1 MAVYVTFNLLRNSF
15 KDDSDSNF
23 SKEKIL
29 KKRKLNGDNNV
40 ICVTLAYDDMSSYK
54 DVKLFFRP
62 LVYSSRIFL
71 LPIYIFTKTMWKFR
85 HRLQY

>member
-54 DVKLFFRP
+54 ESLATEMRP
-62 LVYSSRIFL
+62 LTENEVMVLVGVGIGMML
-71 LPIYIFTKTMWKFR
+71 MLMIQT
-85 HRLQY
+85 